1 MPMSLISLDNFHKR
15 ILRPGELL
23 SSYIRELKQLIT
35 QAMPDIALAAKEQL
49 LLDQF
54 LTGLPYEIS
63 KQL

>member
-1 MPMSLISLDNFHKR
+1 MPMSLISLDDFHKR

-23 SSYIRELKQLIT
+23 SLYIRELKQLIT
-35 QAMPDIALAAKEQL
+35 QAMPDIALAAKEHL